1 MNLVDLTVLNNAYL
15 VSVDG
20 CSKLLESE
28 GAPDR
33 DSLGRIA
40 CPQETIRIPAQRYDY
55 YDLHQVNH
63 SEDRRLNVRLVSMR
77 SIS

>member
-1 MNLVDLTVLNNAYL
+1 MNNAYL
-15 VSVDG
+15 VSVDE
-20 CSKLLESE
+20 CSELLEGE

-33 DSLGRIA
+33 DGLSRIA

-55 YDLHQVNH
+55 YHDDLHQVDV